1 MFWKVKNGAWLE
13 EKFREDN
20 LGIII
25 YVVIQTWG
33 TDIQMRFRWL
43 ERMETFKVLSVRL
56 KFMLWGPN

>member
-1 MFWKVKNGAWLE
+1 MGAWLE
-13 EKFREDN
+13 EKFGEDN

-56 KFMLWGPN
+56 KFML

>member
-1 MFWKVKNGAWLE
+1 MGAWLE
-13 EKFREDN
+13 EKFGEDN

-25 YVVIQTWG
+25 YVFIQTWG

-56 KFMLWGPN
+56 KFML